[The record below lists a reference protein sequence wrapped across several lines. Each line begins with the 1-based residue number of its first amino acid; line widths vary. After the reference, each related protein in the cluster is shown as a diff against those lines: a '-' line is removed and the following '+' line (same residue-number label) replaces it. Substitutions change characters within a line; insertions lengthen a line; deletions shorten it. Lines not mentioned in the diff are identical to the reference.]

1 MRKHF
6 GGELRKQSGKI
17 VVLFTISP
25 GRQFEH
31 PLAAGPQ
38 LPDITGRLRLARL
51 IRHLIHLSKKLTLR
65 RPVPDI
71 AAAKLFRNL

>member
-6 GGELRKQSGKI
+6 GGELRKQSSKI
-17 VVLFTISP
+17 VVLFTIRP

-38 LPDITGRLRLARL
+38 PPDIAGRRRFACL

-71 AAAKLFRNL
+71 AAAKLFRDL

>member
-6 GGELRKQSGKI
+6 GGELCKQPGKI

-38 LPDITGRLRLARL
+38 LPDITRRRSFRLPDTSLGPFEY
-51 IRHLIHLSKKLTLR
+51 KLT
-65 RPVPDI
+65 
-71 AAAKLFRNL
+71 F